1 MQALVSVTMLAAL
14 QKRFVLGEALD
25 GRPAVRAA
33 QGHSVA
39 LECPVL
45 EPVTSAEQLPGPAV
59 HVTSTDGWAA
69 IQVSAG
75 LGVVVT

>member
-1 MQALVSVTMLAAL
+1 MADVQSVYTV

-39 LECPVL
+39 LESPIL
-45 EPVTSAEQLPGPAV
+45 EPVTLPEQLPGPAV
-59 HVTSTDGWAA
+59 HVTSNDGWAA
-69 IQVSAG
+69 IQV
-75 LGVVVT
+75 